1 MIPVAEAVARIA
13 AAFSP
18 LPAETVPL
26 AAAHGRVLAADV
38 VARITQPP
46 FAVSAMDGYAA
57 RAADVADPPTTLR
70 QIGSVPAGA
79 RFEGTVGP
87 SETVRIF
94 TGAPVPD
101 GADTIVIQENA
112 EADGDAITVRAGAP
126 AGRYIRPAGLDFRAG
141 EVGVPAGRRLD
152 ARAIGLAAAMNQPW
166 LTVRRK
172 PRIALLATGD
182 EIVMPGEPLGANQIV
197 SSNTHA
203 LRAVVE
209 GCGGEAIDLGIAR
222 DDEDSLVRLAA
233 GARGADLLITTGGA
247 SVGEHDLIRDA
258 LKDEGL
264 ALDFWKIAMRPGKPL
279 MFGTVGGTR
288 LLGLPGNPGLLAS
301 LCADLPQARDVPHAR
316 HRRRHSAD
324 RAAREPRRR
333 CRGERRARRL
343 SPRDAHPRRER
354 RAHRHAVCE
363 AGQLNAV
370 AAGEGAMPR
379 GPAAP
384 CAGGAA
390 RHGGGHHSPRRRA
403 TGPLATPTRRAAPV
417 E

>member
-1 MIPVAEAVARIA
+1 MIPVADAVARIT

-57 RAADVADPPTTLR
+57 CAADVADPPITLR

-79 RFEGTVGP
+79 RFEGTLGP
-87 SETVRIF
+87 GEAVRIF

-101 GADTIVIQENA
+101 GADTIVIQENT
-112 EADGDAITVRAGAP
+112 EADGDAITVRFGAP

-209 GCGGEAIDLGIAR
+209 GCGGEAMDLGIAR
-222 DDEDSLVRLAA
+222 DDPESLVRHAA
-233 GARGADLLITTGGA
+233 GARGADLLVTTGGA
-247 SVGEHDLIRDA
+247 SVGEHDPDSGRSQ
-258 LKDEGL
+258 G
-264 ALDFWKIAMRPGKPL
+264 
-279 MFGTVGGTR
+279 
-288 LLGLPGNPGLLAS
+288 
-301 LCADLPQARDVPHAR
+301 
-316 HRRRHSAD
+316 
-324 RAAREPRRR
+324 
-333 CRGERRARRL
+333 
-343 SPRDAHPRRER
+343 
-354 RAHRHAVCE
+354 
-363 AGQLNAV
+363 
-370 AAGEGAMPR
+370 
-379 GPAAP
+379 
-384 CAGGAA
+384 
-390 RHGGGHHSPRRRA
+390 
-403 TGPLATPTRRAAPV
+403 
-417 E
+417 

>member
-1 MIPVAEAVARIA
+1 MIPVAEAVGRIT

-46 FAVSAMDGYAA
+46 FDVSAMDGYAA
-57 RAADVADPPTTLR
+57 RAADVADVPVTLR

-87 SETVRIF
+87 GETVRIF
-94 TGAPVPD
+94 TGAPVPN
-101 GADTIVIQENA
+101 GADTIVIQENVS
-112 EADGDAITVRAGAP
+112 ADGHAITVRAGAR

-141 EVGVPAGRRLD
+141 QVGVPAGRRLD

-166 LTVRRK
+166 LTVRRR

-182 EIVMPGEPLGANQIV
+182 EIVMPGEPLGESQIV

-222 DDEDSLVRLAA
+222 DDPESLVRHAA
-233 GARGADLLITTGGA
+233 GADGADLLVTTGGA

-264 ALDFWKIAMRPGKPL
+264 ALDFWRIAMRPGKPL
-279 MFGTVGGTR
+279 MFGRVGGTR
-288 LLGLPGNPGLLAS
+288 LLGLPGNPVSSLVCALVFLRPAMARMLGADEDARPLARRAS
-301 LCADLPQARDVPHAR
+301 LGADVGENDERQDYLRATLGRDENGTLVATPFAKQDSSMLSLLVKAQCLVVRPPHAP
-316 HRRRHSAD
+316 A
-324 RAAREPRRR
+324 AARGVEVEIIPL
-333 CRGERRARRL
+333 E
-343 SPRDAHPRRER
+343 
-354 RAHRHAVCE
+354 
-363 AGQLNAV
+363 
-370 AAGEGAMPR
+370 
-379 GPAAP
+379 
-384 CAGGAA
+384 GGA
-390 RHGGGHHSPRRRA
+390 
-403 TGPLATPTRRAAPV
+403 GPLG
-417 E
+417 

>member
-1 MIPVAEAVARIA
+1 MIAVADAVARIV

-38 VARITQPP
+38 VARVTQPP

-57 RAADVADPPTTLR
+57 RAADVAAVPTTLR

-87 SETVRIF
+87 GETVRIF
-94 TGAPVPD
+94 TGAPVPG
-101 GADTIVIQENA
+101 GADTIVIQENVS
-112 EADGDAITVRAGAP
+112 ADGAAISVREGAP

-166 LTVRRK
+166 LSVRRK

-182 EIVMPGEPLGANQIV
+182 EIVMPGEPLGESQIV

-203 LRAVVE
+203 LRAVAE
-209 GCGGEAIDLGIAR
+209 GCGADAIDLGIAR
-222 DDEDSLVRLAA
+222 DDTESLARLAA
-233 GARGADLLITTGGA
+233 GARGADLLVTTGGA

-264 ALDFWKIAMRPGKPL
+264 ALDFWRIAMRPGKPL

-288 LLGLPGNPGLLAS
+288 LLGLPGNPVSSLVCALVFLRPAIARMLGADDNALPATERAS
-301 LCADLPQARDVPHAR
+301 LGA
-316 HRRRHSAD
+316 
-324 RAAREPRRR
+324 
-333 CRGERRARRL
+333 
-343 SPRDAHPRRER
+343 
-354 RAHRHAVCE
+354 
-363 AGQLNAV
+363 AV
-370 AAGEGAMPR
+370 AANDERQDYLRAALRRDGDGAPVATPFPKQDSSMLSLLVKAQCLVVRPPHA
-379 GPAAP
+379 PAAP
-384 CAGGAA
+384 QGAA
-390 RHGGGHHSPRRRA
+390 VDIISLEGAG
-403 TGPLATPTRRAAPV
+403 APF
-417 E
+417 

>member
-1 MIPVAEAVARIA
+1 MRPV
-13 AAFSP
+13 
-18 LPAETVPL
+18 LP
-26 AAAHGRVLAADV
+26 
-38 VARITQPP
+38 
-46 FAVSAMDGYAA
+46 
-57 RAADVADPPTTLR
+57 TLR
-70 QIGSVPAGA
+70 IRPPHCTKLGSVPAGA

-87 SETVRIF
+87 GETVRIF

-101 GADTIVIQENA
+101 GADTIVIQENT
-112 EADGDAITVRAGAP
+112 EADSDAIAVRAGAP

-209 GCGGEAIDLGIAR
+209 DCGGEAIDLGIAR
-222 DDEDSLVRLAA
+222 DDPESLVRHAA
-233 GARGADLLITTGGA
+233 GARGADLLVTTGGA

-288 LLGLPGNPGLLAS
+288 LLGLPGNPVSSLVCALIFLRPAMARMLGTDEGAHPMVQRAS
-301 LCADLPQARDVPHAR
+301 LGADVGENDE
-316 HRRRHSAD
+316 
-324 RAAREPRRR
+324 REDYL
-333 CRGERRARRL
+333 RG
-343 SPRDAHPRRER
+343 DTHPWRER
-354 RAHRHAVCE
+354 RAHRHAVRE
-363 AGQLNAV
+363 AGQLDAV
-370 AAGEGAMPR
+370 VAGEGAVPR

-384 CAGGAA
+384 RAGSRA
-390 RHGGGHHSPRRRA
+390 RRGSGHHHPRERI
-403 TGPLATPTRRAAPV
+403 TGPLGCWRAPSSHRSNTVPACAV
-417 E
+417 LS